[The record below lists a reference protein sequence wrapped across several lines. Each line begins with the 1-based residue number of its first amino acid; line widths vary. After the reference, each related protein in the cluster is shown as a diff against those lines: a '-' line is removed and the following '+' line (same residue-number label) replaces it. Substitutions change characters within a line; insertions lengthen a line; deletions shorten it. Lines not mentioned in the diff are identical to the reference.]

1 MSSNYN
7 TIFSVYKSRKVL
19 LELMRVQKYKV
30 DEYTNFSINE
40 VDVMMNNEQLDM
52 ILEKEDETKRKICIR
67 YLLNKKSINTESLND
82 IIMDVFEFSSD
93 LKMTKEDTLL
103 LIIKDEPNDSLRAA
117 LKHVW
122 EKEGY
127 FITVLSIK
135 RLQFNILN
143 HVLVPPHRIISVE
156 EEKDVMKRYNI
167 TEKTQLPDISRFDPV
182 AQVIGIRPGQIC
194 EIKRPSKTAI
204 FSLYYR
210 VCV

>member
-1 MSSNYN
+1 
-7 TIFSVYKSRKVL
+7 
-19 LELMRVQKYKV
+19 MRVQKYKV

-194 EIKRPSKTAI
+194 EIKRPSKTAVKAP
-204 FSLYYR
+204 YYR

>member
-1 MSSNYN
+1 MSGNYH
-7 TIFSVYKSRKVL
+7 TLFSVYKSRKVL
-19 LELMRVQKYKV
+19 LDLMRTQKYQV
-30 DEYTNFSINE
+30 DEYSNFSINE
-40 VDVMMNNEQLDM
+40 VEVMLNNEQLDM
-52 ILEKEDETKRKICIR
+52 ILEKEEEPKRKICIR
-67 YLLNKKSINTESLND
+67 YLVNKKSINSESLND

-143 HVLVPPHRIISVE
+143 HILVPPHRIISVE
-156 EEKDVMKRYNI
+156 EEKEIMKQYNI

-194 EIKRPSKTAI
+194 EIMRPSKTAVKAP
-204 FSLYYR
+204 YYR